1 MRKQAFLALNVVLI
15 LSAFVRMANASEE
28 TFADSFLGSPLLVL
42 AVILIIDAVAVV
54 YYRIRK

>member
-15 LSAFVRMANASEE
+15 LSAFVGIAKASEE

-42 AVILIIDAVAVV
+42 AVILIIDAVAIA